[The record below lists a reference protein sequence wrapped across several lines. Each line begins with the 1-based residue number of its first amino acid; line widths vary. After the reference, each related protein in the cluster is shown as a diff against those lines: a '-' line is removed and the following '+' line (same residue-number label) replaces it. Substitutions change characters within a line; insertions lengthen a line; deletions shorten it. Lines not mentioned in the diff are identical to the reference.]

1 MSAVQSTARLNGRKL
16 DRSEEPNSR
25 QKEHS
30 CLVPS
35 VFFFFS
41 LCACVYRDMYSDAC
55 VLISFP
61 LFGVFINCRDLHP
74 EQAAGYLGPAPASL
88 WGGWENPQTRAC
100 GLCVFLFGWG
110 PPPVDAAQTKVT
122 LLVTVPP
129 CASVPMLL
137 GGRTPHGLVD
147 GLTAASSE
155 REFPRE
161 LGARL
166 AKDLPPWKQAL
177 RFTVWAKIQTG
188 MWKSKCKRDTKN
200 SKGCKCEK
208 G

>member
-1 MSAVQSTARLNGRKL
+1 MGGNLIGQRNPIPGKKNIAVLFW
-16 DRSEEPNSR
+16 
-25 QKEHS
+25 
-30 CLVPS
+30 VF
-35 VFFFFS
+35 FFFFS

-74 EQAAGYLGPAPASL
+74 EQAAGYLGPAPAPL
-88 WGGWENPQTRAC
+88 WGGWENPKIRAC
-100 GLCVFLFGWG
+100 GLRVFLFGWG

-122 LLVTVPP
+122 LMVTVPP
-129 CASVPMLL
+129 CASVPMLPA
-137 GGRTPHGLVD
+137 GRTLTAPHGLVD

-166 AKDLPPWKQAL
+166 DKGLPPWKQAL
-177 RFTVWAKIQTG
+177 RSTVWAKIQAG

-200 SKGCKCEK
+200 SEGCKCEK